1 MTAIPTATGDRIL
14 LLDVLRGFAVLGI
27 LLMNII
33 GFGLPSPSYSHPGF
47 DVPATL
53 SPDLVAWASVE
64 LLGEGCMRG
73 LFSLLFGASLL
84 LFTTGDG
91 AKGAALHYRRMGWL
105 LVFGLVDAYL
115 LLWFGDILV
124 CYAICG
130 ALLYPLRNA
139 RARTLLVLAALVA
152 LLSTA
157 LYSVLHLMLQF
168 ARDAHEAL
176 ASGTDPAS
184 LPADYKSAA
193 AAWREFS
200 APYLVG
206 SEALQE
212 ELSQRRGSY
221 ASAFAWNLPQV
232 NSILFFVNPVFL
244 LWDALMMMLLGM
256 AFYRLG
262 ILRGS
267 GSSRALLG
275 LMLGGFAVGLGVNG
289 WEIASAI
296 DGGLA
301 LMDTFAQLQWSYH
314 LGRLGMT
321 LGYLGLVAWCLR
333 HGLLSALARRLAA
346 VGRMALSNYLMHSLV
361 ALFLFTGAGLGLI
374 GQLGRAQLYLVVLAL
389 WLLQLWLSPWWLA
402 RHRFGPLEYLWRLLT
417 YLRVPAPQP
426 PVAMPE
432 HRPVDRREQ

>member
-1 MTAIPTATGDRIL
+1 MTAIPTPPGDRIL
-14 LLDVLRGFAVLGI
+14 LLDTLRGFAVLGI

-33 GFGLPSPSYSHPGF
+33 GFGLPSPAYSHPGF
-47 DVPATL
+47 DVSAAL
-53 SPDLVAWASVE
+53 SPDLVAWAAVE

-73 LFSLLFGASLL
+73 LFSLLFGAGLL

-91 AKGAALHYRRMGWL
+91 AKGAAVHYRRMGWL

-139 RARTLLVLAALVA
+139 RTRTLLVLALLVA
-152 LLSTA
+152 LLSTV

-176 ASGTDPAS
+176 AAGGDPAT
-184 LPADYKSAA
+184 LPPEFESAA
-193 AAWREFS
+193 AGWREFS

-206 SEALQE
+206 AEAVQE

-256 AFYRLG
+256 ALYRLG
-262 ILRGS
+262 ILRGEA
-267 GSSRALLG
+267 SRQTLRR
-275 LMLGGFAVGLGVNG
+275 LMLGGFALGLAVNG
-289 WEIASAI
+289 WEVARAVG
-296 DGGLA
+296 GGLA

-314 LGRLGMT
+314 AGRLGMT
-321 LGYLGLVAWCLR
+321 LGYLGLVAW
-333 HGLLSALARRLAA
+333 LLQRGWLNAPARRLAA
-346 VGRMALSNYLMHSLV
+346 VGRMALSNYLLHSLV
-361 ALFLFTGAGLGLI
+361 ALFLFTGAGLGLV
-374 GQLGRAQLYLVVLAL
+374 GHLGRAQLYLVVLAL
-389 WLLQLWLSPWWLA
+389 WTLQLWLSPWWLA
-402 RHRFGPLEYLWRLLT
+402 RHRFGPLEYLWRRLT
-417 YLRVPAPQP
+417 YLRVPAPQTA
-426 PVAMPE
+426 VAMPE
-432 HRPVDRREQ
+432 NRPVDRRDQ

>member
-1 MTAIPTATGDRIL
+1 LTNAPTAPADRIL

-33 GFGLPSPSYSHPGF
+33 GFGLPSPAYSHPGF
-47 DVPATL
+47 DVSAAL
-53 SPDLVAWASVE
+53 SPDLVAWATVE
-64 LLGEGCMRG
+64 ILGEGCMRG

-91 AKGAALHYRRMGWL
+91 AKGAAIHYRRMGWL

-124 CYAICG
+124 CYAVCG

-139 RARTLLVLAALVA
+139 RARTLIVLAALVA

-176 ASGTDPAS
+176 AAGADPAT
-184 LPADYKSAA
+184 LPAEFASAA
-193 AAWREFS
+193 AGWREFS

-206 SEALQE
+206 AEAVQE
-212 ELSQRRGSY
+212 ELSQRRESY

-244 LWDALMMMLLGM
+244 LCDALMMMLLGM
-256 AFYRLG
+256 ALYRLA
-262 ILRGS
+262 ILRGE
-267 GSSRALLG
+267 GSPGTLRG
-275 LMLGGFAVGLGVNG
+275 LMLGGFALGLGVNG
-289 WEIASAI
+289 WEVARAIA
-296 DGGLA
+296 GGLD
-301 LMDTFAQLQWSYH
+301 LVGTFAQLQWSYH
-314 LGRLGMT
+314 IGRFGMT
-321 LGYLGLVAWCLR
+321 LGYLGLVAWLLR
-333 HGLLSALARRLAA
+333 RGRLAALTRRLAA
-346 VGRMALSNYLMHSLV
+346 VGRMALSNYLLHSVV
-361 ALFLFTGAGLGLI
+361 ALFLFTGAGLGLV
-374 GQLGRAQLYLVVLAL
+374 GELGRAQLYLVVVAL
-389 WLLQLWLSPWWLA
+389 WALQLWLSPWWLA

-417 YLRVPAPQP
+417 YLRVPAAQP
-426 PVAMPE
+426 AVPVPE